1 MIFFLRRSSYICQK
15 RPGYIEITEAPCL
28 SGTKWQ
34 KLICYIHKVFIIDC
48 LRTLPL
54 RTQPIG
60 TATVFEKISHML
72 ERKRDVEGLTVAI
85 ECFGLEVTGIIPLQI
100 HWPESITWIHTNK
113 GNYEEQICVQK
124 SKSQVYFLYN
134 ISNCCTLLEVNSDFR
149 TKIGRFL
156 IAIYEFPLCWIL
168 QS

>member
-1 MIFFLRRSSYICQK
+1 MGRSSYICQK

-34 KLICYIHKVFIIDC
+34 KLICYIHEVFIIDC

-60 TATVFEKISHML
+60 RATVFEKISHML
-72 ERKRDVEGLTVAI
+72 ERKRCGGPHSCNWMLRIRSDTHHLTSNSLAR
-85 ECFGLEVTGIIPLQI
+85 
-100 HWPESITWIHTNK
+100 TNHMDPHK
-113 GNYEEQICVQK
+113 ERKLWRAICVQK

-134 ISNCCTLLEVNSDFR
+134 VSNCCTLLGVNSDFR

-156 IAIYEFPLCWIL
+156 IVIYEFPLCWIL